1 MPSPGLWNP
10 DWMREMSNKD
20 IRKKIFEKARRIVVK
35 VGSSILAS
43 PEKGL
48 QHEVFSHLAKEISE
62 LKRQGYEIVLVSS
75 GAIAAGMEKLGYKT
89 RPQSITQKQATA
101 AVGQSRLM
109 NIYEQY
115 FSRSQQ
121 MVAQILLTH
130 DDLSHRRRF
139 LNARNTLLAL
149 LDLGIIP
156 IINENDTVVV
166 DEIKVGDND
175 NLSALVTNLIGADLL
190 IILTNIEGLCDSDP
204 RYHPQARCIPLVE
217 DIDMDMGE
225 IIGDTDGEWNVGG
238 MVSKMQ
244 AAKKASHSGI
254 PTVIACGTRKEVLHQ
269 ILRGKEIGTLILPKM
284 EALSSRKHWIAFNLK
299 PQGDVMVDDGAKKAI
314 VQRGKSLLPSGVVK
328 LRGAFDRGDLVS
340 CIGPQGKEFARGLVN
355 FSAQELEKIRG
366 LRSDK
371 IEQVLGYKYSDEV
384 IHRDDL
390 VVL

>member
-1 MPSPGLWNP
+1 
-10 DWMREMSNKD
+10 MSNKD
-20 IRKKIFEKARRIVVK
+20 IRKKTLEKARRIVVK

-43 PEKGL
+43 VEKGL
-48 QHEVFSHLAKEISE
+48 HHAVFSHLAKEISE

-109 NIYEQY
+109 NIYESY
-115 FSRSQQ
+115 FSRHQQ

-139 LNARNTLLAL
+139 LNARNTLLTL
-149 LDLGIIP
+149 LELGIIP

-175 NLSALVTNLIGADLL
+175 NLSALVTNLIEADLL
-190 IILTNIEGLCDSDP
+190 IILTNIDGLCDGDP
-204 RYHPQARCIPLVE
+204 RLNPNARCIPLVE
-217 DIDMDMGE
+217 DIDVDMGK
-225 IIGDTDGEWNVGG
+225 IAGGTKSALSVGG
-238 MVSKMQ
+238 MVSKIQ
-244 AAKKASHSGI
+244 AAKKASRFGI
-254 PTVIACGTRKEVLHQ
+254 PTIIASGTRKEVIHQ
-269 ILRGKEIGTLILPKM
+269 ILRGKEIGTLILPK
-284 EALSSRKHWIAFNLK
+284 ATTLSSRKHWIAFNLNPK
-299 PQGDVMVDDGAKKAI
+299 GDIIVDDGAKKAI

-328 LRGAFDRGDLVS
+328 VRGKFDRGDSVS
-340 CIGPQGKEFARGLVN
+340 CLGPRGKEFARGLVN
-355 FSAQELEKIRG
+355 YSTSELERIKG
-366 LRSDK
+366 LK
-371 IEQVLGYKYSDEV
+371 TEQIEKVLGYKYSDEV

>member
-1 MPSPGLWNP
+1 
-10 DWMREMSNKD
+10 MSETD
-20 IRKKIFEKARRIVVK
+20 IRKKTLDKARRIVVK

-43 PEKGL
+43 PETGL
-48 QHEVFSHLAKEISE
+48 RHEVFSHLAKEISE
-62 LKRQGYEIVLVSS
+62 LKRQGHEIVLVSS

-109 NIYEQY
+109 NIYEQC

-121 MVAQILLTH
+121 RVAQILLTH

-139 LNARNTLLAL
+139 LNARNTLLTL
-149 LDLGIIP
+149 IELGIIP

-166 DEIKVGDND
+166 DEIKFGDND

-190 IILTNIEGLCDSDP
+190 IILTNIDGLCDSDP
-204 RYHPQARCIPLVE
+204 RLHPGARCIPLVE

-238 MVSKMQ
+238 MISKIQ
-244 AAKKASHSGI
+244 AAKKASHFGI

-269 ILRGKEIGTLILPKM
+269 ILKGKKIGTLILPKM
-284 EALSSRKHWIAFNLK
+284 EALSSRKHWIAFNLN
-299 PQGDVMVDDGAKKAI
+299 PQGEVVVDEGAKKAI
-314 VQRGKSLLPSGVVK
+314 VQRGKSLLPSGVIRVK
-328 LRGAFDRGDLVS
+328 GTFDRGDLVS

-355 FSAQELEKIRG
+355 YNAPELEKIRG
-366 LRSDK
+366 LQSNR
-371 IEQVLGYKYSDEV
+371 IEQVLGYKYSDEA